1 MTRLTEKTD
10 EMRASFLNSSPDG
23 SALGT
28 EPGLSPK
35 VGPHLGL
42 RAPLSVLGLRRG
54 LEGCWPLLGHPCP
67 RQAPG
72 SRGLRGRLHLRGW
85 TSGISAFN
93 HAELVSLSRRPAA
106 PSGRSQNRKPDGS
119 RGGSGS
125 LGGLGAPEPQG
136 PPEKARLL
144 APGGPGLP
152 AGRLLPLPPPG
163 VRVRFRGKCGNL
175 PCSHIRS
182 SKHCQEQ
189 AT

>member
-1 MTRLTEKTD
+1 
-10 EMRASFLNSSPDG
+10 MRASFLNSSPDG

-72 SRGLRGRLHLRGW
+72 SRGLRGHLHLRGW

-136 PPEKARLL
+136 LQKRPDSW
-144 APGGPGLP
+144 
-152 AGRLLPLPPPG
+152 PG
-163 VRVRFRGKCGNL
+163 VVLGSPLGACCPSHPLGSESGSEGNAVTCPAHTSGAQNTARNKQHNL
-175 PCSHIRS
+175 
-182 SKHCQEQ
+182 
-189 AT
+189 TV

>member
-1 MTRLTEKTD
+1 MGQRWGPSLACHPRWALTW
-10 EMRASFLNSSPDG
+10 G
-23 SALGT
+23 SALPFLSWGSGGAWKGV
-28 EPGLSPK
+28 GLSWVTP
-35 VGPHLGL
+35 VPGRPREAGV
-42 RAPLSVLGLRRG
+42 SVDV
-54 LEGCWPLLGHPCP
+54 CTC
-67 RQAPG
+67 
-72 SRGLRGRLHLRGW
+72 SGW

-175 PCSHIRS
+175 PCSHIRG

>member
-72 SRGLRGRLHLRGW
+72 SRGLRGRLHLQRVDKRDQRLQPRGARLLEPQA
-85 TSGISAFN
+85 SGALWEIPKQRTGRQP
-93 HAELVSLSRRPAA
+93 RRLWLPGWPWCPRTPRPPRKGQTPGPGWSWAPRWAPAA
-106 PSGRSQNRKPDGS
+106 PPTPWGQSQVQREM
-119 RGGSGS
+119 R
-125 LGGLGAPEPQG
+125 
-136 PPEKARLL
+136 
-144 APGGPGLP
+144 
-152 AGRLLPLPPPG
+152 
-163 VRVRFRGKCGNL
+163 
-175 PCSHIRS
+175 
-182 SKHCQEQ
+182 
-189 AT
+189 

>member
-28 EPGLSPK
+28 EPGSSPK

-72 SRGLRGRLHLRGW
+72 SRGLRGRLHLQRVDKRDQRLQPRG
-85 TSGISAFN
+85 AR
-93 HAELVSLSRRPAA
+93 LL
-106 PSGRSQNRKPDGS
+106 
-119 RGGSGS
+119 
-125 LGGLGAPEPQG
+125 EPQASG
-136 PPEKARLL
+136 ALWEIPKQKTGRQPRRLWLPGWPWCPRTPRPPEKARLL
-144 APGGPGLP
+144 ARGGPGLP

-175 PCSHIRS
+175 PCSHIRG